1 MEDCGGV
8 KSYFMSKRPK
18 NPRPMKPNGHR
29 FWHTEGIDY
38 LKTGKRSIWGGC
50 DPETL
55 KVLRPLRLKGTWLH
69 LAAGD
74 GRYNA
79 LLLRKVDKLIASDI
93 DPSALEKSRR
103 NVLSKYR
110 KKFSLKA
117 FDVVKKFP
125 FEADS
130 IDGVF
135 CVGTLHLFPK
145 HVLRRITREIDRV
158 VRPRGMVFVDFATH
172 VKRVRFDGKPYI
184 VHGEPL
190 YTNADAKKTLE
201 KMFQGYKTK
210 FWKGS
215 IPKESYPSANP
226 PYTYESK
233 FLIMLATKSGNS
245 GDRKFK

>member
-1 MEDCGGV
+1 
-8 KSYFMSKRPK
+8 MSKQSE
-18 NPRPMKPNGHR
+18 NPRSVKPNGR
-29 FWHTEGIDY
+29 KFWHTEGIDC

-55 KVLRPLRLKGTWLH
+55 EVLRPLHLKGTWLH

-103 NVLSKYR
+103 NVLSRYR
-110 KKFSLKA
+110 KKFSLKV
-117 FDVVKKFP
+117 FDIVKGFP
-125 FEADS
+125 FERAS
-130 IDGVF
+130 IDGIF
-135 CVGTLHLFPK
+135 CVGTLHLFPQ
-145 HVLRRITREIDRV
+145 HVLRRITRGIDRV
-158 VRPRGMVFVDFATH
+158 LKPRGMVFIDFATH
-172 VKRVRFDGKPYI
+172 IKRVRFDGKPYV

-190 YTNADAKKTLE
+190 YTNADARRTLGR
-201 KMFQGYKTK
+201 MFLGYKTN
-210 FWKGS
+210 FWGGC
-215 IPKESYPSANP
+215 IPKESYPRANP

-245 GDRKFK
+245 GNRKLT